1 MRAFVKNPMSN
12 TYVTAQVPR
21 SAGNSVVL
29 QKLPMDP
36 LLVIQETPEVT
47 DPVTPEKPASPLSRL
62 AAAFKLPRG

>member
-36 LLVIQETPEVT
+36 LLVIQETHEVT
-47 DPVTPEKPASPLSRL
+47 NLVTPEKPASPLSRL
-62 AAAFKLPRG
+62 AAAFKLPKV